1 MQHFLKHGAD
11 MQNFI
16 KLYFL
21 RTYYLYTYTY
31 LQNNLD
37 YLFITHVLTKKIK
50 YYLTGFE
57 LGQCG

>member
-50 YYLTGFE
+50 YY
-57 LGQCG
+57 